1 MKGFDMLTEVD
12 MKRIKN
18 FEALSEK
25 IKDLQKEIEDVK
37 AELAREKEDRQ
48 YYNLVH
54 KQELEKLFKLDG
66 SG

>member
-12 MKRIKN
+12 MKRIKKY
-18 FEALSEK
+18 EALSEK

-48 YYNLVH
+48 YDNLVH

>member
-18 FEALSEK
+18 YEALSEK

-48 YYNLVH
+48 YDILVH

>member
-1 MKGFDMLTEVD
+1 MLTEVD

-18 FEALSEK
+18 YEALSEK

-48 YYNLVH
+48 YDNLVH